1 MSSNKYVF
9 RRFEHYT
16 WLAVLATLNGYIM
29 QFIGS
34 RGMQAWIFLAQLVVT
49 VLMSVLRGLLRT
61 QRLASDDNEL
71 NLIPDM
77 VAGLELDWFASRL
90 DLRTGTERP
99 QWHLTGQHEQ
109 SSNAGPRAPV
119 SYENPLHR
127 TSSKSTHSPVRSELT
142 RNIRSILSLRVQLA
156 SLTGLHSFGKTH
168 DEHQRL

>member
-49 VLMSVLRGLLRT
+49 VLMSVMRGLLRT

-90 DLRTGTERP
+90 DLLTRTERP
-99 QWHLTGQHEQ
+99 QWH
-109 SSNAGPRAPV
+109 
-119 SYENPLHR
+119 HR
-127 TSSKSTHSPVRSELT
+127 S
-142 RNIRSILSLRVQLA
+142 A
-156 SLTGLHSFGKTH
+156 
-168 DEHQRL
+168 